1 MDLKVKM
8 AKLSVKVLK
17 LKPIKKEIKSAF
29 KFTKKSAKEPIKT
42 VTNTPLIKP

>member
-17 LKPIKKEIKSAF
+17 LKLIKKETKSAL
-29 KFTKKSAKEPIKT
+29 KLIKKSVKEPVKA
-42 VTNTPLIKP
+42 VANTPLIRP

>member
-1 MDLKVKM
+1 MDLKVKI

-29 KFTKKSAKEPIKT
+29 KLIRKSTKEPVKAVANISL
-42 VTNTPLIKP
+42 VRP